1 MNVLPASCLL
11 TLLTNRLV
19 AKMEE
24 GRTSN
29 ANYYAN
35 FLGWCPRE
43 FCVGLD
49 ASVLMDFTF
58 LCFFFFENIFEGIFF
73 SAKSAD
79 GPTLRASV
87 SANFWI

>member
-1 MNVLPASCLL
+1 MNVLPACSLL

-58 LCFFFFENIFEGIFF
+58 LCFFFLKIFLKEFF
-73 SAKSAD
+73 SVRNQLM
-79 GPTLRASV
+79 GRL
-87 SANFWI
+87 